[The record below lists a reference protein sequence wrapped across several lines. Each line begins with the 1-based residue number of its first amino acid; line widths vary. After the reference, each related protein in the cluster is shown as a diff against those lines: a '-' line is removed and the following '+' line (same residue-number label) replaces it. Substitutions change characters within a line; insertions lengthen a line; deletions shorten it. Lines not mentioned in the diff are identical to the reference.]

1 MNKQKYFLPFN
12 EGDWLHFQGKQLYHF
27 HICLLISGVYSKR
40 KQLAPQEATSL
51 LYRFILVRSGC
62 PGKQTVLPYFFGYK
76 TGFFPFQNN
85 SKNLDPSYKMALDI
99 WDCLGRIELEIS

>member
-1 MNKQKYFLPFN
+1 MKVIGYTFRGSNSTIFTFVSLSVGSILKESNWLLKKPLLFFN
-12 EGDWLHFQGKQLYHF
+12 
-27 HICLLISGVYSKR
+27 
-40 KQLAPQEATSL
+40 
-51 LYRFILVRSGC
+51 RFILVRSGC